1 MVWKVFSKVPAGLM
15 IIPMFI
21 GIIIHTFFPGILEIG
36 SFTTATFSNE
46 GAITIMGVQLLCLGS
61 QLRIKELGL
70 VARRSAAL
78 LLSKFLLG
86 YLGILLVGSLAG
98 RDGIFGISLLAL
110 VCSITNVNRSI
121 YLSLTAAY
129 GDEADAAVVGP
140 LSLTNGPFLTL
151 LVFGASGAAGFS
163 AVSLIA
169 TVMPLLFG
177 ILAGNISKTIREF
190 LRPGIQL
197 LLPFIGFTLG
207 AGIDLRNV
215 SSAGIEGILLS
226 IIVLGIGG
234 AFTFLCDKFIARRP
248 GYAGLAA
255 SATGANAIGVP
266 AAIALADPAWQ
277 PYVESAAAQIAAVV
291 VITAIAVPMITGI
304 FVKKIKTGG
313 Q

>member
-1 MVWKVFSKVPAGLM
+1 M
-15 IIPMFI
+15 IIPMFT
-21 GIIIHTFFPGILEIG
+21 GIIIHSFFPGILEIG
-36 SFTTATFSNE
+36 SFTTAVFSSE

-61 QLRIKELGL
+61 QLRVKELGL

-86 YLGILLVGSLAG
+86 FLAILLIGRLAG
-98 RDGIFGISLLAL
+98 RDSIFGISLLAL
-110 VCSITNVNRSI
+110 VCSITNINGSI

-151 LVFGASGAAGFS
+151 LVLGASGTASFS
-163 AVSLIA
+163 PVSLIA
-169 TVMPLLFG
+169 TVMPLLIG
-177 ILAGNISKTIREF
+177 IVMGNTSKAIREF
-190 LRPGIQL
+190 LKPGIQL

-207 AGIDLRNV
+207 AGIDLKNV
-215 SSAGIEGILLS
+215 SGAGIDGILLS
-226 IIVLGIGG
+226 MIVLGIGG
-234 AFTFLCDKFIARRP
+234 AFTFLCDKFIAGRP

-266 AAIALADPAWQ
+266 AAIALADPAWK
-277 PYVESAAAQIAAVV
+277 PCVETAAAQIAAVV

-304 FVKKIKTGG
+304 FVKSRKIGG

>member
-1 MVWKVFSKVPAGLM
+1 MVWKVLNKVPAGLM
-15 IIPMFI
+15 IIPMFV
-21 GIIIHTFFPGILEIG
+21 GIIIHSFCPGILEIG
-36 SFTTATFSNE
+36 SFTTAVFSGE

-61 QLRIKELGL
+61 QLRMKELGL

-78 LLSKFLLG
+78 LVSKFLLG
-86 YLGILLVGSLAG
+86 FLGILLIGSLAG
-98 RDGIFGISLLAL
+98 REGIFGISLLAL
-110 VCSITNVNRSI
+110 VCSITNINGSI
-121 YLSLTAAY
+121 YLSLTAAC

-151 LVFGASGAAGFS
+151 LVFGVSGTASFS
-163 AVSLIA
+163 PVSLIA
-169 TVMPLLFG
+169 TVMPLILG

-190 LRPGIQL
+190 LKPGIQL

-207 AGIDLRNV
+207 AGIDLKNV
-215 SSAGIEGILLS
+215 SGAGTEGILLS

-234 AFTFLCDKFIARRP
+234 AFTFLCDRLIAGRP
-248 GYAGLAA
+248 GYAALAA

-277 PYVESAAAQIAAVV
+277 PYVETAAAQIAAVV

-304 FVKKIKTGG
+304 FVKKRKIGG
-313 Q
+313 S

>member
-78 LLSKFLLG
+78 FLSKFLLG
-86 YLGILLVGSLAG
+86 YLGILLAG

-110 VCSITNVNRSI
+110 VCSITNVNGSI

-234 AFTFLCDKFIARRP
+234 AFTFLCDKFIAHRP

-255 SATGANAIGVP
+255 GATGANAIGVP

-277 PYVESAAAQIAAVV
+277 SYVESAAAQIAAVV
-291 VITAIAVPMITGI
+291 VITAIAVPMITGV